1 MRKLTA
7 MQIFIAN
14 VDRIRRERGMT
25 QADLAESLGTQQPSI
40 SRGLRGE
47 EDITITR
54 AEAWAKA
61 LGVSLAELVVEKEFS
76 KIA

>member
-25 QADLAESLGTQQPSI
+25 QADLAESLGTKQPSI
-40 SRGLRGE
+40 SRVLRGE

>member
-14 VDRIRRERGMT
+14 VDRIRRERGMS
-25 QADLAESLGTQQPSI
+25 QADLAESLGTKQPSI
-40 SRGLRGE
+40 SRVLRGE

>member
-1 MRKLTA
+1 

-14 VDRIRRERGMT
+14 VDRIRRERGLT
-25 QADLAESLGTQQPSI
+25 QADLAESLGTKQPSI
-40 SRGLRGE
+40 SRVLRGE

-61 LGVSLAELVVEKEFS
+61 LGVSLAELVVEPEFS